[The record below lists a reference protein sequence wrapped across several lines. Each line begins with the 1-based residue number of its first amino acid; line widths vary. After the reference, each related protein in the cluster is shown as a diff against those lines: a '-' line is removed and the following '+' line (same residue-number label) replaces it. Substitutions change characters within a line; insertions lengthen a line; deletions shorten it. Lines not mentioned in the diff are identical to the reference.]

1 MLRLPKEEPMALTTE
16 AVNTVI
22 DDIRP
27 HLQADGGDIALVD
40 ITDEGIVRVRLLG
53 ACAGCPGAM
62 MTLKMGVERILKE
75 KLEGVHSV
83 EAVPF

>member
-1 MLRLPKEEPMALTTE
+1 MSTDSDVLLEL
-16 AVNTVI
+16 
-22 DDIRP
+22 
-27 HLQADGGDIALVD
+27 DGLKTHFF
-40 ITDEGIVRVRLLG
+40 TDEGVVRVRLLG

-75 KLEGVHSV
+75 KLEGVQSV

>member
-1 MLRLPKEEPMALTTE
+1 MALTTE